1 MEDLFYFHQLKSA
14 FDEHSDQERAVRMK
28 AYMRNQFD
36 FFGVDS
42 PTRKTIVSQI
52 LRENGKPEL
61 PVLIGLTGL
70 LWSQPEREMQY
81 AAMDINNYFLK
92 KLIPAYMPI
101 YEKLIG
107 QKSWW
112 DTVDWLAPRAMGS
125 LLQRY
130 PEHITQHVENWL
142 MSGNIWYIRSAILFQ
157 LHYKQHTDFEL
168 LKSIILQTAG
178 STEFF
183 INKAS
188 GWALREYSKTNGS
201 AVIEFVESTPALSGL
216 TKTEALKWL
225 KNGNKMDIDPQM

>member
-1 MEDLFYFHQLKSA
+1 MEDLFYFHQLKAA
-14 FDEHSDQERAVRMK
+14 FSDHADQERAVRMK
-28 AYMRNQFD
+28 AYMRNQFE
-36 FFGVDS
+36 FFGIES
-42 PTRKTIVSQI
+42 PIRKKIVSGI
-52 LRENGKPEL
+52 LSENGKPEL

-125 LLQRY
+125 LFLRY
-130 PEHITQHVENWL
+130 PEHIDRHVENWL
-142 MSGNIWYIRSAILFQ
+142 SSGNIWYIRSAILFQ
-157 LHYKQHTDFEL
+157 LHYKKHTDFEL
-168 LKSIILQTAG
+168 LKSIILQTIG

-188 GWALREYSKTNGS
+188 GWALREYSKTNAS
-201 AVIEFVESTPALSGL
+201 AVTEFVESTPALSGL

-225 KNGNKMDIDPQM
+225 KRGNTM

>member
-1 MEDLFYFHQLKSA
+1 MEDLFYLHQLNEA
-14 FDEHSDQERAVRMK
+14 FSNQADQARAVRMK

-42 PTRKTIVSQI
+42 PTRKSIVSNV

-81 AAMDINNYFLK
+81 AAMDISNYFLK
-92 KLIPAYMPI
+92 KLNPAYMQI

-112 DTVDWLAPRAMGS
+112 DTVDWLAPKAMGTI
-125 LLQRY
+125 LQRY
-130 PEHITQHVENWL
+130 PEHMTQYVEKWL
-142 MSGNIWYIRSAILFQ
+142 KSGNIWYIRSAILFQ
-157 LHYKQHTDFEL
+157 LHYKDKTDFDL
-168 LKSIILQTAG
+168 LKSIILQTTG

-188 GWALREYSKTNGS
+188 GWALREYSKTNAKAVTDFVGS
-201 AVIEFVESTPALSGL
+201 NPGLSGL

-225 KNGNKMDIDPQM
+225 KNVR